1 MTESGNRGSAS
12 VNQPEP
18 LADPN
23 FDALRGLI
31 LGEERRRL
39 EALEHRL
46 NDPAMRAEDVGSVL
60 AEATTFRVKRDK
72 QLGRVLSPLVE
83 EALLR
88 SVRENPKVL
97 AEALFPVIG
106 PAIRRAVANL
116 LEQML
121 QGMNRT
127 LDYSVSPRSIG
138 WRLEGM
144 RTGKSFAEIVL
155 LRTLVYRVEEALLIH
170 RETGLPLAQASHDPT
185 RADDAPLKSG
195 MLTALEDFARDSFR
209 TAEGELHTF
218 EVGDLTVVVEQGPY
232 AVLACAVRGQ
242 PPKDLS
248 NLFQDALEA
257 IHLRFGEPLEIFQG
271 DTLPFEATH
280 PILEMCLE
288 TRFRDDERKEAARA
302 EAQQKSERRFPRWL
316 VALAGL
322 AVIAGLVAWIV
333 LGRLET
339 NRWNAYL
346 DLVRAQPG
354 LVVVSDGWRNGQRF
368 VTGLRDPLA
377 TDPNSFLEPSG
388 LKAGSVAA
396 SWTPYQALEPRFVL
410 QRAQRALEPPNGV
423 ILKLENGVLIAS
435 GAAPQSWLARAR
447 NLSRAIA
454 GVREFDDQG
463 IVVQP

>member
-1 MTESGNRGSAS
+1 MTESSNRSGM
-12 VNQPEP
+12 VKPQTET

-288 TRFRDDERKEAARA
+288 TRFRDDERKEAAKA
-302 EAQQKSERRFPRWL
+302 EAQKSGRGFPRWL
-316 VALAGL
+316 AWLAGL
-322 AVIAGLVAWIV
+322 VVIAGLVTWIV

-346 DLVRAQPG
+346 DRLRSQPG
-354 LVVVSDGWRNGQRF
+354 LVVVSDGWRNGRRF
-368 VTGLRDPLA
+368 VAGLRDPLA
-377 TDPNSFLEPSG
+377 TDPTSLLELSG
-388 LKAGSVAA
+388 FKAGTVNA

-410 QRAQRALEPPNGV
+410 QRAQRALEPPAGV
-423 ILKLENGVLIAS
+423 TLKLQDGVLIAS
-435 GAAPQSWLARAR
+435 GIAPQSWLARAR